1 MEGFTINVKVGLE
14 ESTIQS
20 LGRIFTT
27 CIGGARPAQPQ
38 APAPVEVRTAPQP
51 AAPAPVPEAPAPA
64 AVDNMTLMNAV
75 KAAKDKSGIDAV
87 RALFAKYGIQASRD
101 CPAEKRPDLLSELN
115 ALS

>member
-14 ESTIQS
+14 ESTIQR
-20 LGRIFTT
+20 LGQIFTT
-27 CIGGARPAQPQ
+27 CIGGARPAQPPV
-38 APAPVEVRTAPQP
+38 PAPVEVRTAPQP
-51 AAPAPVPEAPAPA
+51 AAPAPAPEAPAPA

>member
-38 APAPVEVRTAPQP
+38 APAPVEVRA
-51 AAPAPVPEAPAPA
+51 AAPSQPEAPAPA
-64 AVDNMTLMNAV
+64 APAPAPIDNMTLMNAV
-75 KAAKDKSGIDAV
+75 KAAKDKSGVDAV
-87 RALFAKYGIQASRD
+87 RALFAQYGIAASRD
-101 CPAEKRPDLLSELN
+101 CPQEKRADLLSDLQR
-115 ALS
+115 LS

>member
-1 MEGFTINVKVGLE
+1 
-14 ESTIQS
+14 
-20 LGRIFTT
+20 
-27 CIGGARPAQPQ
+27 
-38 APAPVEVRTAPQP
+38 
-51 AAPAPVPEAPAPA
+51 
-64 AVDNMTLMNAV
+64 MNAV